1 MLYML
6 NKTLI
11 ILIISS
17 ILITSIDD
25 VYASNELHI
34 VVTFPYLYDDIK
46 SVVCPGDVVTNIVKP
61 GIDPH
66 EYQLSVED
74 INVIKKA
81 DIIIS
86 TAHTHFEQKIKK
98 MIKENGLDS
107 ILIEIPHLQ
116 NIKIFKNPSTGI
128 ENYHELLF
136 YPENYIAFLKYLK
149 SILASLRPECAKNY
163 EENIEQ
169 FILKL
174 QSIINKSDKS
184 NRIAVLDSPRAQYI
198 VAGLGLNASYIL
210 MKEEE
215 IPITPE
221 DIKGAEEM
229 IRKYNN
235 SIVVIINGSKATS
248 YLSDLANRY
257 GRKVLILPDPLTS
270 TSIISIL
277 ENAANVLNAL
287 DVNASHSIK
296 TINVQLLQEVYIIL
310 IILLLSFL
318 FMLIPYE
325 LYKRKKS

>member
-6 NKTLI
+6 NKALI

-17 ILITSIDD
+17 ILITSIDY
-25 VYASNELHI
+25 VYASNELYI

-46 SVVCPGDVVTNIVKP
+46 SVLCPGDVVVNIVKP

-98 MIKENGLDS
+98 MIEENELDS
-107 ILIEIPHLQ
+107 ILIEIPYLQ
-116 NIKIFKNPSTGI
+116 NTKIFKNPSTGI

-136 YPENYIAFLKYLK
+136 YPENYIVFLKYLK
-149 SILASLRPECAKNY
+149 SILVSLRPECTKNY

-174 QSIINKSDKS
+174 QSFVNKSVRP

-198 VAGLGLNASYIL
+198 VAGLGLNTSYIL

-229 IRKYNN
+229 ISKYNN
-235 SIVVIINGSKATS
+235 SIIVIINGSKAAS

-257 GRKVLILPDPLTS
+257 GRKVLVLPDPLAS

-277 ENAANVLNAL
+277 ENAINVLNTL
-287 DVNASHSIK
+287 DMNISHSVK
-296 TINVQLLQEVYIIL
+296 TNNVQLLQEVYIIL
-310 IILLLSFL
+310 IILSLSFL